1 MHPLRTSLRSAS
13 LVLAVMVLSS
23 CGEGPAAERITASE
37 SPMTST
43 SSASTLIECPVDST
57 VSKTATID
65 LLGGTLELD
74 GHKLVVP
81 ANAVLLPT
89 EFTLT
94 VPASNHLEVDIKAA
108 GEEHFQFEQPVSLT
122 LSYARCS
129 RSNINKKDLKVF
141 YIDAATKAILEDMGG
156 TDDKT
161 SRTVTTGTDHLSGYA
176 IGQG

>member
-1 MHPLRTSLRSAS
+1 MKALHTSLRRAS
-13 LVLAVMVLSS
+13 LAFAVVALVS
-23 CGEGPAAERITASE
+23 CGEGPAAERITASDA
-37 SPMTST
+37 PLATTST
-43 SSASTLIECPVDST
+43 GPALLECPVDT
-57 VSKTATID
+57 TASKTATID

-74 GHKLVVP
+74 GHKLVIP

-94 VPASNHLEVDIKAA
+94 VPASKYVEVDIKAA

-129 RSNINKKDLKVF
+129 RSNIEKENLKVF
-141 YIDAATKAILEDMGG
+141 YIDSATKSILEDMGG